1 MVDVGRE
8 VGGGAWALVVVGVAT
23 GALVGGAVGLEGLPV
38 GPTCLPATEDGC
50 KHAAIRVAVR
60 TTTMTNAL
68 RRMDPNV
75 LGIGFESREEPDG
88 SPPVAW
94 TRAIAIFLPALLQ
107 YL

>member
-1 MVDVGRE
+1 
-8 VGGGAWALVVVGVAT
+8 
-23 GALVGGAVGLEGLPV
+23 
-38 GPTCLPATEDGC
+38 
-50 KHAAIRVAVR
+50 
-60 TTTMTNAL
+60 MTNAL